1 MINHID
7 VGTVLKRSVC
17 DLYSNLVTRPTGAA
31 VRIGIEHHLDEIGDK
46 ALAILDFSHVGLLDF
61 SCADEI
67 VAKLLLQYVSVDLPR
82 REVYFVFYGISDSHM
97 EAIETVLE
105 RHNLALV
112 TQLADGAAQLVGNVD
127 GDQRR
132 AWDTIG
138 RLGNAGAV
146 DVADATGMGY
156 DRAAQMLETLWQ
168 RRLVIR
174 QESGYIAIRGGIGLR
189 TSPPA
194 IGESAAVDP
203 AVSGVEVS

>member
-46 ALAILDFSHVGLLDF
+46 ALAILDFSHVALLDF

-97 EAIETVLE
+97 EAIETVLD
-105 RHNLALV
+105 RHKLALV
-112 TQLADGAAQLVGNVD
+112 TQLADGAAQLVGTVD
-127 GDQRR
+127 GDQRL

-138 RLGNAGAV
+138 RLGNGKAE
-146 DVADATGMGY
+146 DVADATGMAH
-156 DRAAQMLETLWQ
+156 DDAARLLETLWQ

-174 QESGYIAIRGGIGLR
+174 QESGYVAIRGGIGSR
-189 TSPPA
+189 TSQPVIVDA
-194 IGESAAVDP
+194 QVIGAD
-203 AVSGVEVS
+203 VSGMKVS